1 MNFSNGRKQAMRE
14 IRSGVLVSR
23 QQGNQEAQQEFEK
36 LINEI
41 TRGDVKGVI
50 LPNDGSQAAG
60 PSMARGA
67 MWGALAGLVI
77 GIVPMLASVLMSA
90 GAGILFVKASQI
102 RVEGGAA
109 PRIRLE
115 GGTAPRIRLKTDD

>member
-1 MNFSNGRKQAMRE
+1 MRE

-50 LPNDGSQAAG
+50 LPQQGSQGAN
-60 PSMARGA
+60 PSMLRGA
-67 MWGALAGLVI
+67 MWGAVAGLVL
-77 GIVPMLASVLMSA
+77 GVVPMLASVLMSA
-90 GAGILFVKASQI
+90 GAGMLIVKASQ
-102 RVEGGAA
+102 
-109 PRIRLE
+109 IRLE
-115 GGTAPRIRLKTDD
+115 GGTAPRIRLKNDES